1 MSVTFQTLS
10 PVDGSVFAERP
21 YADDGA
27 IERALDTAREG
38 QAVWAALPLE
48 RRQEYLREAVR
59 WLTEHKADLA
69 REITWQMGRPIAQ
82 SPFEVD
88 GLSERAAHMIEIAPK
103 ALRDL
108 EPEPIPGFRR
118 FIKRNPVGTVFV
130 IAPWNYPFLT
140 SVNSIIPALLAGN
153 AVLLKH
159 SAQTPLCAERYQEAF
174 DAVGLPKG
182 VFQYLHLTHEDTRR
196 VIESSKVQFV
206 AFTGSVAGGHMVE
219 RAAAGRFIG
228 VSLELGGKD
237 PAYVRQD
244 ADLDH
249 AVASTVDGA
258 LFNSGQSCCG
268 LERVYVHRDLF
279 DAYVSKAASLVDTY
293 RLGRPDDPDTNLGP
307 MSRASAAKDVRDQVD
322 EAIRLGATAHGRAT
336 WDTESLGPAYLAPE
350 ILTDVNHQMSVMREE
365 TFGPV
370 LPVFPVDGDEEAVR
384 WMNDSAY
391 GLTAA
396 IYSADVEKSIEIG
409 DRIDT
414 GTLFLNR
421 CDYLDPALAWTGV
434 KDSGRGCALSLLGFE
449 QFTQPK
455 SYHLKTQI

>member
-1 MSVTFQTLS
+1 MSSTFQTLS
-10 PVDGSVFAERP
+10 PVDGSVFTERP

-27 IERALDTAREG
+27 IDRALDAAREG

-48 RRQEYLREAVR
+48 RRQAYLREAVR
-59 WLTEHKADLA
+59 WLTEHKGDLA

-88 GLSERAAHMIEIAPK
+88 GLSERAAHMIDIAPQ
-103 ALRDL
+103 ALRDI

-159 SAQTPLCAERYQEAF
+159 SAQTPLSAERYQEAF

-206 AFTGSVAGGHMVE
+206 AFTGSVVGGHMVE

-244 ADLDH
+244 ADIDH

-279 DAYVSKAASLVDTY
+279 DAYVSKAVSLVDTY

-307 MSRASAAKDVRDQVD
+307 MSRASAANDVREQVD
-322 EAIRLGATAHGRAT
+322 EAIRLGAMAHVRAT
-336 WDTESLGPAYLAPE
+336 WDTETLGPAYLAPE
-350 ILTDVNHQMSVMREE
+350 ILTNVNHQMSVMREE

-434 KDSGRGCALSLLGFE
+434 KDSGRGCALSMLGFE